1 MSSSSNIGG
10 GGPKSGSTPPSEGE
24 ISSTQAPLEG
34 AAAAEVAAAK
44 AGAEAEG
51 AEGAEAGA
59 ALKAEIKAAGIK
71 AGIEKDIGTDSVVRK
86 SEISLTGP
94 QSSAAPTD
102 DVTHDDIVKIF
113 QGQIGVN
120 PYNEATSEKLH
131 GEIKTTASYQS
142 AVGSLQNFL
151 ENPNA
156 ANQSE
161 FMSRMKGL
169 ASEFP
174 HGNIMEVLFLIF
186 KDSIKEV
193 NEDKKYFL
201 KKLMMYNDMAEG
213 LSEYLQ
219 ELLPASDEL
228 GKKIAGA
235 KSEDAGMQTVSVD
248 IKNFDLTTTGA
259 DGKLAQIGP
268 TKTENMNQFSLS
280 NRIKEVESMQET
292 VRNKRQMA
300 STAFQNFDQKTNQL
314 YNLLS
319 SVLKGMGE
327 MRMSTTRNML

>member
-1 MSSSSNIGG
+1 MSSSSHIGG
-10 GGPKSGSTPPSEGE
+10 GGQKPGSTPPPEGE

-34 AAAAEVAAAK
+34 EAAAAAEVATAK

-51 AEGAEAGA
+51 AESSA
-59 ALKAEIKAAGIK
+59 ALKAEIKAAEIK
-71 AGIEKDIGTDSVVRK
+71 AGIEKDIGADTVVRK

-142 AVGSLQNFL
+142 AVSSLQNFL

-156 ANQSE
+156 TNQSE

-174 HGNIMEVLFLIF
+174 HGNIMEVLFLVF

-228 GKKIAGA
+228 GKKIAAA

-248 IKNFDLTTTGA
+248 IRNFDLTSTGA
-259 DGKLAQIGP
+259 DGKLQQIGP

>member
-10 GGPKSGSTPPSEGE
+10 GGPKAGSAPPPEGE

-51 AEGAEAGA
+51 AEESEAA
-59 ALKAEIKAAGIK
+59 KAVKAEIKAGID
-71 AGIEKDIGTDSVVRK
+71 KDIGTDSVVRK
-86 SEISLTGP
+86 VEISLTGP

-228 GKKIAGA
+228 GKKIAAA

-248 IKNFDLTTTGA
+248 IKNFDLTTTGS
-259 DGKLAQIGP
+259 DGKLQQIGP

>member
-10 GGPKSGSTPPSEGE
+10 GGPKTGASPTSGEAIPSEE
-24 ISSTQAPLEG
+24 VSAENVASEV
-34 AAAAEVAAAK
+34 AAAEVDGGEESEAAK
-44 AGAEAEG
+44 AVRAET
-51 AEGAEAGA
+51 
-59 ALKAEIKAAGIK
+59 KAKHDKE
-71 AGIEKDIGTDSVVRK
+71 IGTDTVTRK
-86 SEISLTGP
+86 LDQGLLAPKGGGDLGP
-94 QSSAAPTD
+94 YAGDQELIKLFASALGTNPVNSQTTPKVHEQLQQTESYGQTVSAL
-102 DVTHDDIVKIF
+102 
-113 QGQIGVN
+113 QG
-120 PYNEATSEKLH
+120 
-131 GEIKTTASYQS
+131 
-142 AVGSLQNFL
+142 FL
-151 ENPNA
+151 EDPSP
-156 ANQSE
+156 ANLSE
-161 FMSRMKGL
+161 FQSRMRGL

-174 HGNIMEVLFLIF
+174 HGNIMEVLFLVF
-186 KDSIKEV
+186 KDSIEEV

-228 GKKIAGA
+228 GKKIASA
-235 KSEDAGMQTVSVD
+235 KSEDAGMQTVSVN

-259 DGKLAQIGP
+259 DGKLQQIGP
-268 TKTENMNQFSLS
+268 TKTENMNQMSLG

-300 STAFQNFDQKTNQL
+300 STAFQNFDQKGNQL

-327 MRMSTTRNML
+327 MRMGTTRNML